1 MSATMSRTDFNS
13 IVDRLVEAADAYYNG
28 VSELMTDAEYDNLL
42 GQVEIA
48 LAENPGWADAR
59 TDGLFNKVAAGT
71 FKGGDVKHPE
81 PMLSLGKVKTLA
93 DVEKFIESAG
103 GINNVVFEPKMDGLA
118 VRVVYKNGR
127 LAQMVTRGDGS
138 TGEDITSGVLIAGLP
153 KIVDWDHDFEV
164 RGEVYMTTGDFE
176 VAQSVRAAD
185 GEEPFRNPRNAVAGV
200 LRKADTRMPLS
211 FAAYDAKNL
220 GSTHHVGRME
230 HLYRLGFNTVHIL
243 AHQQAMLTGVGGA
256 EKTINLFGEARAT
269 LNYPTD
275 GIVITANNDTD
286 RERLGIGSRV
296 PRYAVAYKYESES
309 STTVV
314 RDIELTIGRT
324 GRLALRA
331 KVDPTEVGGTTIS
344 YASCHNVGWM
354 VKEDIR
360 IGDTVKVLRAND
372 VIPRVESPDLSL
384 RPADSEPWTPPT
396 VCPQCGG
403 EFDKTTELWRCTSPE
418 CSVQGRIEY
427 AVSRD
432 ALDIEGMSTAIVT
445 ALVETELVSNVADL
459 FDLTADQ
466 LADLALGETPTG
478 NVRRLGAT
486 NASKIMAEIEKAKGA
501 PLNRVITALGIRM
514 TGRTMSRR
522 LAAQFGSLEA
532 FANADIGPLLNVE
545 GIGLGRARIIYAEIQ
560 TLRPVID
567 RLIALGMGAPSQ
579 DATEA
584 AGPTGTILTGVTV
597 AVTGKMTGPLEGKS
611 RNEMNELIESY
622 GGKASGSVSKSTS
635 LLVCADPTSSKAK
648 KAATLG
654 VETMTPDEFAR
665 LLGLV

>member
-1 MSATMSRTDFNS
+1 MNQTDFNT
-13 IVDRLVEAADAYYNG
+13 IVDRLVAAADAYYNG
-28 VSELMTDAEYDNLL
+28 TDELMTDAEYDNLL

-48 LAENPGWADAR
+48 LAEQPGWADTR

-71 FKGGDVKHPE
+71 SKGGDVKHPE
-81 PMLSLGKVKTLA
+81 RMLSLGKVKTLA

-103 GINNVVFEPKMDGLA
+103 GINSVVFEPKMDGLA

-138 TGEDITSGVLIAGLP
+138 TGEDITSGVIIAGLP
-153 KIVDWDHDFEV
+153 KDVDWDHDFEV
-164 RGEVYMTTGDFE
+164 RGEVYMTTEDFE
-176 VAQSVRAAD
+176 VAQSVRVAD
-185 GEEPFRNPRNAVAGV
+185 GEEPFKNSRNAVAGV

-230 HLYRLGFNTVHIL
+230 HLYHLGFNTVHIL
-243 AHQQAMLTGVGGA
+243 AQQQAMLMGVGGA

-269 LNYPTD
+269 VNYPTD
-275 GIVITANNDTD
+275 GIVITANEDSD
-286 RERLGIGSRV
+286 RERMGIGSRV
-296 PRYAVAYKYESES
+296 PRYAVAYKYEAES

-331 KVDPTEVGGTTIS
+331 KVDPTEVSGTTIT
-344 YASCHNVGWM
+344 YASLHNVGWLT
-354 VKEDIR
+354 EQDIR

-372 VIPRVESPDLSL
+372 VIPRVESPDLTL
-384 RPADSEPWTPPT
+384 RPADSQPWVAPE

-432 ALDIEGMSTAIVT
+432 ALDVEGMSTAIVT
-445 ALVETELVSNVADL
+445 ALVETELVTTVADL

-466 LADLALGETPTG
+466 LADLALGETTTG
-478 NVRRLGAT
+478 GIRRLGAT
-486 NASKIMAEIEKAKGA
+486 NAGKIMTEIEKAKGA
-501 PLNRVITALGIRM
+501 ALNRVITSLGIRM

-522 LAAQFGSLEA
+522 LAAHFGSLSA
-532 FANADIGPLLNVE
+532 FAGATTIDLLNVE
-545 GIGLGRARIIYAEIQ
+545 GVGVGRAETIRWEIEM
-560 TLRPVID
+560 LRPTIE
-567 RLIALGMGAPSQ
+567 RLIALGMGAPAPAS
-579 DATEA
+579 DEGAS
-584 AGPTGTILTGVTV
+584 AGGSVLAGMSVV
-597 AVTGKMTGPLEGKS
+597 VTGKMTGPLDGKS
-611 RNEMNELIESY
+611 RNEMNELIEAN
-622 GGKASGSVSKSTS
+622 GGKASGSVSKNTS
-635 LLVCADPTSSKAK
+635 LLVCGEPGSSKYV
-648 KAATLG
+648 KAESLG
-654 VETMTPDEFAR
+654 VKIVTPDEFASMV
-665 LLGLV
+665 GLA